1 LLLPKTLKPVSFFFI
16 VLQLSSSEE
25 VLSFMLRSVTELDG
39 VVRTMV
45 IAGEASQTLA
55 IVEPTGLF
63 SESAVDV
70 VDRTDRSADAAF
82 HTTV

>member
-1 LLLPKTLKPVSFFFI
+1 
-16 VLQLSSSEE
+16 
-25 VLSFMLRSVTELDG
+25 MLGSVAELDG

-45 IAGEASQTLA
+45 IAGEASQTLT

-63 SESAVDV
+63 AESTVDV

>member
-1 LLLPKTLKPVSFFFI
+1 
-16 VLQLSSSEE
+16 
-25 VLSFMLRSVTELDG
+25 MLRSVTELDG

-45 IAGEASQTLA
+45 IAGKAGHALA
-55 IVEPTGLF
+55 IVEPAGLF
-63 SESAVDV
+63 AESTIDV

>member
-1 LLLPKTLKPVSFFFI
+1 
-16 VLQLSSSEE
+16 
-25 VLSFMLRSVTELDG
+25 MLRSVTKLDG

-45 IAGEASQTLA
+45 IAGKASQTLT

-70 VDRTDRSADAAF
+70 VDRTDRGTDAAF
-82 HTTV
+82 HATV

>member
-1 LLLPKTLKPVSFFFI
+1 
-16 VLQLSSSEE
+16 
-25 VLSFMLRSVTELDG
+25 MLRSVTELNG

-45 IAGEASQTLA
+45 IAGKASQTLT

-63 SESAVDV
+63 AESTVDI
-70 VDRTDRSADAAF
+70 VDRTDRGTDATF

>member
-1 LLLPKTLKPVSFFFI
+1 
-16 VLQLSSSEE
+16 
-25 VLSFMLRSVTELDG
+25 MLRSVTKLNG

-45 IAGEASQTLA
+45 IAGEASQTLT

-63 SESAVDV
+63 AESTVDI
-70 VDRTDRSADAAF
+70 VDRTDRGTDTAF

>member
-1 LLLPKTLKPVSFFFI
+1 
-16 VLQLSSSEE
+16 
-25 VLSFMLRSVTELDG
+25 MLGSVAKLDG
-39 VVRTMV
+39 LVRTMV
-45 IAGEASQTLA
+45 IAGEASQALT

-63 SESAVDV
+63 AESTVDV

>member
-1 LLLPKTLKPVSFFFI
+1 
-16 VLQLSSSEE
+16 
-25 VLSFMLRSVTELDG
+25 MLRSVAKLDG

-45 IAGEASQTLA
+45 VAGKASQTLT

-63 SESAVDV
+63 AESTVDV

>member
-1 LLLPKTLKPVSFFFI
+1 
-16 VLQLSSSEE
+16 
-25 VLSFMLRSVTELDG
+25 MLGSVAELDG

-45 IAGEASQTLA
+45 IAGEASQTLT

-63 SESAVDV
+63 AESAVDV
-70 VDRTDRSADAAF
+70 VDRTDRGTDTAS

>member
-1 LLLPKTLKPVSFFFI
+1 
-16 VLQLSSSEE
+16 
-25 VLSFMLRSVTELDG
+25 MLRSVTELNG

-45 IAGEASQTLA
+45 IAGEASQTLP

-63 SESAVDV
+63 AESAVDV
-70 VDRTDRSADAAF
+70 VDRTDRGTDTAS

>member
-1 LLLPKTLKPVSFFFI
+1 
-16 VLQLSSSEE
+16 
-25 VLSFMLRSVTELDG
+25 MLGSVAKLDG

-45 IAGEASQTLA
+45 IAGEASQTLT

-63 SESAVDV
+63 AESTVDV
-70 VDRTDRSADAAF
+70 VDRTDRSTDAAF

>member
-1 LLLPKTLKPVSFFFI
+1 
-16 VLQLSSSEE
+16 
-25 VLSFMLRSVTELDG
+25 MLGSVAKLNG

-45 IAGEASQTLA
+45 IAGEASQTLT

-63 SESAVDV
+63 AKSTVDV
-70 VDRTDRSADAAF
+70 VYRTDRSADAAF

>member
-1 LLLPKTLKPVSFFFI
+1 
-16 VLQLSSSEE
+16 
-25 VLSFMLRSVTELDG
+25 MLGSVAKLDG

-45 IAGEASQTLA
+45 IAGEASQTLT

-63 SESAVDV
+63 AESTVDV

>member
-1 LLLPKTLKPVSFFFI
+1 
-16 VLQLSSSEE
+16 
-25 VLSFMLRSVTELDG
+25 MLRSVAKLDG

-45 IAGEASQTLA
+45 VAGKASQTLT

-63 SESAVDV
+63 AESTVDV
-70 VDRTDRSADAAF
+70 VDRTDRRTDAAF

>member
-1 LLLPKTLKPVSFFFI
+1 
-16 VLQLSSSEE
+16 
-25 VLSFMLRSVTELDG
+25 MLRSVTKLNG

-45 IAGEASQTLA
+45 IAGKASQTLT

-63 SESAVDV
+63 AESTVDV